1 MWKYIL
7 ICLITATVYRQSIK
21 LGFEKI
27 LTDLISDLKV
37 LESDLPQTIL
47 VLDKLNSVEKV
58 PSRENVEKIIALL
71 KKHSLSDNSELR
83 VIVKSEEI
91 NSSLIEQNELWRN
104 TLLQYEIRLENGAL
118 KSMLI
123 EQNELILKAIQD
135 LQGLI
140 GS

>member
-1 MWKYIL
+1 MEIYTNLSNYCDCI
-7 ICLITATVYRQSIK
+7 QSIK